1 MKKEELS
8 SYTIV
13 IENFQQKIKYDG
25 SQILAH
31 YTAEEHGVLGNSI
44 LLFRGNMELSPK
56 EMVDIKNVLRESHL
70 AKVLISSN
78 DALHMI
84 IEEFDIQPPN
94 LEIAYYRLRMLT
106 QLIIEQLQLK
116 GVEVSRNGTDLFIN
130 EKKLNVGIATISQT
144 SCKIHFGLNYS
155 DTGIPSHVNAIGLKK
170 LGFTEQDLEEWLLT
184 VAKKYIKEISKI
196 KNDVVK
202 TKPI

>member
-1 MKKEELS
+1 
-8 SYTIV
+8 
-13 IENFQQKIKYDG
+13 
-25 SQILAH
+25 
-31 YTAEEHGVLGNSI
+31 
-44 LLFRGNMELSPK
+44 
-56 EMVDIKNVLRESHL
+56 MV
-70 AKVLISSN
+70 
-78 DALHMI
+78 LHMI